1 MPSKHDP
8 AKDHSHYG
16 ESVQIALLAFQ
27 NAWSSY
33 EAMTWLQMRENPAR
47 IDSIQTAWNILV
59 RARRLETET
68 GLFLN
73 REQYEALQR

>member
-59 RARRLETET
+59 RARRSET
-68 GLFLN
+68 GTGFFLN